1 MGNEKQG
8 NRAATSL
15 AAAIMMVMP
24 LTIGY
29 YLVLFDFGR
38 LDFPPIFVF
47 LGGCIIAMGGSAL
60 LAWVTYKLVSRLTPS
75 R

>member
-47 LGGCIIAMGGSAL
+47 LGGCIIAMGAVHCLHGSL
-60 LAWVTYKLVSRLTPS
+60 TCWLVV
-75 R
+75 